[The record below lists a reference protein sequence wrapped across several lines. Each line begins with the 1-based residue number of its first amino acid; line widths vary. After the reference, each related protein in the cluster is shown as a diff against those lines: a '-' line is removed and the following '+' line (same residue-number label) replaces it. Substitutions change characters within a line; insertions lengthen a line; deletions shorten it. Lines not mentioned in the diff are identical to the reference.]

1 MDLTHPLK
9 NYLDRSYYNRALFLV
24 LLVCVG
30 ASFFSFI
37 GFVISEL
44 LLGVPLLT
52 QPDLLD
58 NLTEPQLLPALRLM
72 QILQAFGMMII
83 PAATYLILTMS
94 RHELRSLFV
103 TPERQPVMLS
113 IVFFMVAF
121 PLVNFLAYWN
131 ETWQLPGFLGEW
143 SLTKDD
149 QAGKL
154 TTMLLDMPNGLM
166 LALNLLMIGLLPAIG
181 EELIFRGILQRGIL
195 KWSGNPHAAIW
206 LAAIVFSAVHFQI
219 LGFVPRLLM
228 GVAMGYLFFWSGNLW
243 YPMIAHLTNNSMAV
257 LLNYG
262 IQHGHIEPSLNDSG
276 IGNAQMAAFSFAFC
290 LMLLYLFKQLLSA
303 RNVKA

>member
-1 MDLTHPLK
+1 
-9 NYLDRSYYNRALFLV
+9 
-24 LLVCVG
+24 
-30 ASFFSFI
+30 
-37 GFVISEL
+37 
-44 LLGVPLLT
+44 VPLLT

-83 PAATYLILTMS
+83 PAAAYLILTMS

-121 PLVNFLAYWN
+121 PLVNFLAHWN

-154 TTMLLDMPNGLM
+154 TTMLLDMPNGWM

-262 IQHGHIEPSLNDSG
+262 IQHGQIEPSLNDSG

-290 LMLLYLFKQLLSA
+290 LMLLFLFKQMLSA